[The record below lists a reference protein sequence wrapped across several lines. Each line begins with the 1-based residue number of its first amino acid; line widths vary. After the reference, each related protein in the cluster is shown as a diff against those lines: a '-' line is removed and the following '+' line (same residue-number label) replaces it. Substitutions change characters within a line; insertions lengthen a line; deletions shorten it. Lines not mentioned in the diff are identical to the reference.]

1 MKAVLALIAIYVITF
16 IVATQGAS
24 ENPVQS
30 SPTEAVAAAA
40 PKSTDLV
47 KEAELRSLLELL
59 GTRDQVRDTAAS
71 SAVQYRERLLNRAP
85 KDEKG
90 QALIRDFSTTYQKDF
105 DSDRAMR
112 QIAGIYDKYYTEDEI
127 RYLLQFFESPV
138 GRKFAAESPKIARE
152 MLAVREEIAS
162 KAARDSMQD
171 LQAQRPE
178 LQAASPSA
186 RKLQPPDLLEGQ
198 TKQVSERHQ

>member
-30 SPTEAVAAAA
+30 SPAEAVAAAA

-178 LQAASPSA
+178 LQAASANA